1 MNIQLSILVPVYKV
15 EKYIRPFFESIFR
28 QGLPDD
34 CYEIIVVNDGTP
46 DRSME
51 VVADLLE
58 QHDNT
63 IVINQ
68 ENQGLSVAR
77 NNALEMATGEYVLM
91 LDSDDLLVDGSLP
104 LLLDKALTTKADL
117 VLADFVNKSDDELE
131 TLEPPVL
138 NDIKWEEKTG
148 KKLFMEN
155 LSPYACYVWRTLYRR
170 QFLNENHIR
179 FVPGIQVQDIPFT
192 HECCL
197 RAGKCVKTNLLLI
210 IYREW
215 GEQSTCKFDM
225 KRIESISIAMGKTWN
240 LRKAVKLSAME
251 DKKLQTNIFTTFCM
265 MLNST
270 VNNIQG
276 FQNCIRAIDYTSQ
289 HAPNLRFTANKRQK
303 IISFLYRL
311 SPRLLM
317 TLWFIKKRRK

>member
-1 MNIQLSILVPVYKV
+1 MNKQLSILVPVYKV

-28 QGLPDD
+28 QNIPDD

-58 QHDNT
+58 LHDN
-63 IVINQ
+63 IMVINQ

-77 NNALEMATGEYVLM
+77 NTALECAKGEYVLI
-91 LDSDDLLVDGSLP
+91 LDSDDLLVDGSLL

-117 VLADFVNKSDDELE
+117 VVADFVNKSDDELE
-131 TLEPPVL
+131 TFEPIQ
-138 NDIKWEEKTG
+138 NDIIWEEKTG
-148 KKLFMEN
+148 RKLFMEN

-179 FVPGIQVQDIPFT
+179 FVPGIYVQDIPFT
-192 HECCL
+192 HECYL
-197 RAGKCVKTNLLLI
+197 KANKCVRTNLLLT

-215 GEQSTCKFDM
+215 GEQSTCKFNM

-240 LRKAVKLSAME
+240 LRKTVKLSILE

-265 MLNST
+265 LLNST
-270 VNNIQG
+270 VKNIQG

-289 HAPNLRFTANKRQK
+289 YAPSLRFTVNKRQK
-303 IISFLYRL
+303 IISLLYSI

-317 TLWFIKKRRK
+317 TLWYIKKRRK

>member
-1 MNIQLSILVPVYKV
+1 MNKQLSILVPVYKV

-28 QGLPDD
+28 QNIPDD

-58 QHDNT
+58 LHDNT
-63 IVINQ
+63 MVINQ

-77 NNALEMATGEYVLM
+77 NTALECAKGEYVLI
-91 LDSDDLLVDGSLP
+91 LDSDDLLVDGSLL

-117 VLADFVNKSDDELE
+117 VVADFVNKSDDELE
-131 TLEPPVL
+131 TFEPIQ
-138 NDIKWEEKTG
+138 NDIIWEEKTG
-148 KKLFMEN
+148 RKLFMEN

-179 FVPGIQVQDIPFT
+179 FVPGIFVQDIPFT
-192 HECCL
+192 HECYL
-197 RAGKCVKTNLLLI
+197 KANKCVRTNLLLT

-215 GEQSTCKFDM
+215 GEQSTCKFNM

-240 LRKAVKLSAME
+240 LRKTVKLSILE

-265 MLNST
+265 LLNST
-270 VNNIQG
+270 VKNIQG

-289 HAPNLRFTANKRQK
+289 YAPSLRFTVNKRQK
-303 IISFLYRL
+303 MISLLYSI

-317 TLWFIKKRRK
+317 TLWYIKKRRK

>member
-1 MNIQLSILVPVYKV
+1 MNKQLSILVPVYKV

-28 QGLPDD
+28 QNIPDD

-58 QHDNT
+58 LHDNT
-63 IVINQ
+63 MVINQ

-77 NNALEMATGEYVLM
+77 NTALECAKGEYVLI
-91 LDSDDLLVDGSLP
+91 LDSDDLLVDGSLL

-117 VLADFVNKSDDELE
+117 VVADFVNKSDDELE
-131 TLEPPVL
+131 TFEPIQ
-138 NDIKWEEKTG
+138 NDIIWEEKTG
-148 KKLFMEN
+148 RKLFMEN

-179 FVPGIQVQDIPFT
+179 FVPGIYVQDIPFT
-192 HECCL
+192 HECYL
-197 RAGKCVKTNLLLI
+197 KANKCVRTNLLLT

-215 GEQSTCKFDM
+215 GEQSTCKFNM

-240 LRKAVKLSAME
+240 LRKTVKLSILE

-265 MLNST
+265 LLNST
-270 VNNIQG
+270 VKNIQG

-289 HAPNLRFTANKRQK
+289 HAPSLRFTVNKRQK
-303 IISFLYRL
+303 MISLLYSI

-317 TLWFIKKRRK
+317 TLWYIKKRRK

>member
-1 MNIQLSILVPVYKV
+1 MNKQLSILVPVYKV

-28 QGLPDD
+28 QNIPDD

-58 QHDNT
+58 LHDNT
-63 IVINQ
+63 MVINQ

-77 NNALEMATGEYVLM
+77 NTALECAKGEYVLI
-91 LDSDDLLVDGSLP
+91 LDSDDLLVDGSLL

-117 VLADFVNKSDDELE
+117 VVADFVNKSDDELE
-131 TLEPPVL
+131 TFEPIQ
-138 NDIKWEEKTG
+138 NDIIWEEKTG
-148 KKLFMEN
+148 RKLFMEN

-179 FVPGIQVQDIPFT
+179 FVPGIYVQDIPFT
-192 HECCL
+192 HECYL
-197 RAGKCVKTNLLLI
+197 KANKCVRTNLLLT

-215 GEQSTCKFDM
+215 GEQSTCKFNM

-240 LRKAVKLSAME
+240 LRKTVKLSILE
-251 DKKLQTNIFTTFCM
+251 DRKLQTNIFTTFCM
-265 MLNST
+265 LLNST
-270 VNNIQG
+270 VKNIQG

-289 HAPNLRFTANKRQK
+289 HAPSLRFTVNKRQK
-303 IISFLYRL
+303 MISLLYSI

-317 TLWFIKKRRK
+317 TLWYIKKRRK

>member
-1 MNIQLSILVPVYKV
+1 MNKQLSILVPVYKV

-28 QGLPDD
+28 QNIPDD

-58 QHDNT
+58 LHDN
-63 IVINQ
+63 IMVINQ

-77 NNALEMATGEYVLM
+77 NTALEWAKGEYVLI
-91 LDSDDLLVDGSLP
+91 LDSDDLLVDGSLL

-117 VLADFVNKSDDELE
+117 VVADFVNKSDDELE
-131 TLEPPVL
+131 TFEPIQ
-138 NDIKWEEKTG
+138 NDIIWEEKTG
-148 KKLFMEN
+148 RKLFMEN

-179 FVPGIQVQDIPFT
+179 FVPGIYVQDIPFT
-192 HECCL
+192 HECYL
-197 RAGKCVKTNLLLI
+197 KANKCVRTNLLLT

-215 GEQSTCKFDM
+215 GEQSTCKFNM

-240 LRKAVKLSAME
+240 LRETVKLSILE

-265 MLNST
+265 LLNST
-270 VNNIQG
+270 VKNIQG

-289 HAPNLRFTANKRQK
+289 YAPSLRFTVNKRQK
-303 IISFLYRL
+303 MISLLYSI

-317 TLWFIKKRRK
+317 TLWYIKKRRK

>member
-1 MNIQLSILVPVYKV
+1 MNKQLSILVPVYKV

-28 QGLPDD
+28 QNIPDD

-58 QHDNT
+58 LHDN
-63 IVINQ
+63 IMVINQ

-77 NNALEMATGEYVLM
+77 NTALECAKGEYVLI
-91 LDSDDLLVDGSLP
+91 LDSDDLLVDGSLL

-117 VLADFVNKSDDELE
+117 VVADFVNKSDDELE
-131 TLEPPVL
+131 TFEPIQ
-138 NDIKWEEKTG
+138 NDIIWEEKTG
-148 KKLFMEN
+148 RKLFMEN

-179 FVPGIQVQDIPFT
+179 FVPGIYVQDIPFT
-192 HECCL
+192 HECYL
-197 RAGKCVKTNLLLI
+197 KANKCVRTNLLLT

-215 GEQSTCKFDM
+215 GEQSTCKFNM

-240 LRKAVKLSAME
+240 LRKTVKLSILE

-265 MLNST
+265 LLNST
-270 VNNIQG
+270 VKNIQG

-289 HAPNLRFTANKRQK
+289 YAPSLRFTVNKRQK
-303 IISFLYRL
+303 MISLLYSI

-317 TLWFIKKRRK
+317 TLWYIKKRRK

>member
-1 MNIQLSILVPVYKV
+1 MNKQLSILVPVYKV

-28 QGLPDD
+28 QNIPDD

-51 VVADLLE
+51 VVADLLKL
-58 QHDNT
+58 HDNT
-63 IVINQ
+63 MVINQ

-77 NNALEMATGEYVLM
+77 NTALECAKGEYVLI
-91 LDSDDLLVDGSLP
+91 LDSDDLLVDGSLL

-117 VLADFVNKSDDELE
+117 VVADFVNKSDDELE
-131 TLEPPVL
+131 TFEPIQ
-138 NDIKWEEKTG
+138 NDIIWEEKTG
-148 KKLFMEN
+148 RKLFMEN

-179 FVPGIQVQDIPFT
+179 FVPGIYVQDIPFT
-192 HECCL
+192 HECYL
-197 RAGKCVKTNLLLI
+197 KANKCVRTNLLLT

-215 GEQSTCKFDM
+215 GEQSTCKFNM

-240 LRKAVKLSAME
+240 LRKTVKLSILE

-265 MLNST
+265 LLNST
-270 VNNIQG
+270 VKNIQG

-289 HAPNLRFTANKRQK
+289 YAPSLRFTVNKRQK
-303 IISFLYRL
+303 MISLLYSI

-317 TLWFIKKRRK
+317 TLWYIKKRRK

>member
-1 MNIQLSILVPVYKV
+1 MNKQLSILVPVYKV

-28 QGLPDD
+28 QNIPDD

-58 QHDNT
+58 LHDNT
-63 IVINQ
+63 MVINQ

-77 NNALEMATGEYVLM
+77 NTALECAKGEYVLI
-91 LDSDDLLVDGSLP
+91 LDSDDLLVDGSLL

-117 VLADFVNKSDDELE
+117 VVADFVNKSDDELE
-131 TLEPPVL
+131 TFEPIQ
-138 NDIKWEEKTG
+138 NDIIWEEKTG
-148 KKLFMEN
+148 RKLFMEN

-179 FVPGIQVQDIPFT
+179 FVPGIYVQDIPFT
-192 HECCL
+192 HECYL
-197 RAGKCVKTNLLLI
+197 KANKCVRTNLLLT

-215 GEQSTCKFDM
+215 GEQSTCKFNM

-240 LRKAVKLSAME
+240 LRKTVKLSILE

-265 MLNST
+265 LLNST
-270 VNNIQG
+270 VKNIQG

-289 HAPNLRFTANKRQK
+289 YAPSLRFTVNKRQK
-303 IISFLYRL
+303 MISLLYSI

-317 TLWFIKKRRK
+317 TLWYIKKRRK

>member
-1 MNIQLSILVPVYKV
+1 MNKQLSILVPVYKV

-28 QGLPDD
+28 QNIPDD

-58 QHDNT
+58 LHDN
-63 IVINQ
+63 IMVINQ

-77 NNALEMATGEYVLM
+77 NTALEWAKGEYVLI
-91 LDSDDLLVDGSLP
+91 LDSDDLLVDGSLL

-117 VLADFVNKSDDELE
+117 VVADFVNKSDDELE
-131 TLEPPVL
+131 TFEPIQ
-138 NDIKWEEKTG
+138 NDIIWEEKTG
-148 KKLFMEN
+148 RKLFMEN

-179 FVPGIQVQDIPFT
+179 FVPGIYVQDIPFT
-192 HECCL
+192 HECYL
-197 RAGKCVKTNLLLI
+197 KANKCVRTNLLLT

-215 GEQSTCKFDM
+215 GEQSTCKFNM

-240 LRKAVKLSAME
+240 LRKTVKLSILE

-265 MLNST
+265 LLNST
-270 VNNIQG
+270 VKNIQG

-289 HAPNLRFTANKRQK
+289 HAPSLRFTVNKRQK
-303 IISFLYRL
+303 MISLLYSI

-317 TLWFIKKRRK
+317 TLWYIKKRRK